1 MNMGKC
7 MKNKTEISKYIALIL
22 RHKPETI
29 GVKLDEHGW
38 ANVEELINGIN
49 VQYSFSKED
58 LQEISEDPQSIE
70 ARRKVLDD
78 LNRAQSNDLEQENQN
93 EQGE

>member
-1 MNMGKC
+1 MLATQRYFGDIDGITAKDQIDNFDFDGPSFGEVER
-7 MKNKTEISKYIALIL
+7 TGVVIL
-22 RHKPETI
+22 
-29 GVKLDEHGW
+29 
-38 ANVEELINGIN
+38 
-49 VQYSFSKED
+49 KED

-70 ARRKVLDD
+70 SRRKVLDD